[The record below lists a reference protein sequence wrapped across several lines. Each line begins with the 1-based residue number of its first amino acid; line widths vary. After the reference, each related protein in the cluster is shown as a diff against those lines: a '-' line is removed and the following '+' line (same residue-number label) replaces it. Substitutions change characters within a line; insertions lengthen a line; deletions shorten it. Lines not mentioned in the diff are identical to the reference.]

1 VALAA
6 MLAGPAPPT
15 DGATALVI
23 SGANVDP
30 ATYAAIIGGPNA

>member
-1 VALAA
+1 
-6 MLAGPAPPT
+6 MLAGLAPPT

-30 ATYAAIIGGPNA
+30 QDYAAIIGGQNA